1 MYKIYLDG
9 KLFCTPQAEELAINN
24 PVVTS
29 GRNKAGTFKFTM
41 PPTHPRYH
49 DIVQRRSIF
58 EVYRDGEEEP
68 IFAGPCMKINEDF
81 YCQRTVECEGELTYF
96 NDSIQRP
103 ARYQGVTVRQL
114 LEIYVAIHNSQVDE
128 YKQFTVGMVTVH
140 DSNDYI
146 SCFTNDNSTMTEIK
160 EDLIDDLGGYFRIRH
175 ADGVRYLD
183 YLAEPIARCPQPIR
197 LGENLLDYNS
207 NIDVTQ
213 LHTIVIPRGAKLEES
228 AVEGLETRLTI
239 EGVNN
244 GKDYLESD
252 VADTYGKSGIVVVWD
267 DVTTPEKLLSK
278 GKKYLA
284 DTQFANVVIQAKA
297 IDLSIIEDK
306 EPFRLNYEV
315 EAISKPHGMDRWFPV
330 TKITNY
336 LWNPE
341 KDIFELGINEN
352 QRLSA
357 RTSHVYQEIIKAIEK
372 ITPSSTIL
380 EMAKKNATE
389 IIKLCTAGNV
399 VFHLNEKMKPYE
411 ILIMD
416 TDDIK
421 TAKNVW
427 RYNLNGWGY
436 STNGYDGPYK
446 TAATLDGGF
455 VADFITAGTMS
466 ADRIKGGTFTA
477 GGPDNGN
484 GVIKVLDENGNTI
497 ATLDLNG
504 LKVQKGAISG
514 NLVKGGTIIGANFQN
529 AEQYPTFSVD
539 NTGNIKGASI
549 SASKISTTNGSFS
562 IMDGE
567 TWETKVGGLYC
578 TNQSFGVSTSY
589 GQMNVQ
595 KLSVGSGS
603 IGGITIASTKILAME
618 DVVWKLMVSNKY
630 IALSPYVFAGNASL
644 GNYDNRWPEMY
655 ANYVWAG
662 GIGLQVIGNCVIDG
676 SFSVGGT
683 KARIVNTKNYGKREL
698 YAYETP
704 TPMFGDIGEGILDD
718 EGCCYIYNDEIF
730 SESIDKDTE
739 YQVFLQP
746 YGEGEC
752 YVCDRQA
759 EYFVVKGTPKMK
771 FAWEI
776 KAIQRDYNMTR
787 TEEHEDIKPEIDDI
801 TIQFDYMNTLND
813 SIEVDSEL
821 LMNEDNFD
829 DVDELLKDLEEI
841 S

>member
-41 PPTHPRYH
+41 PTTHPRYH
-49 DIVQRRSIF
+49 DIIQRRSIF

-103 ARYQGVTVRQL
+103 TRYQGVTVRQL
-114 LEIYVAIHNSQVDE
+114 LETYVAIHNSQVDE

-146 SCFTNDNSTMTEIK
+146 SCFTNDNSTMTELK

-175 ADGVRYLD
+175 KDGIRYLD
-183 YLAEPIARCPQPIR
+183 YLAEPIARCTQPIR

-213 LHTIVIPRGAKLEES
+213 LHTIVIPRGTKLEES

-239 EGVNN
+239 ESVND

-252 VADTYGKSGIVVVWD
+252 VADTYGKSSTVVVWD

-284 DTQFANVVIQAKA
+284 DTQFSNVVIQAKA

-341 KDIFELGINEN
+341 NDIFELGVNEN

-357 RTSHVYQEIIKAIEK
+357 RTSYVYQEIIKAIEK

-389 IIKLCTAGNV
+389 IIKSCTAGNV
-399 VFHLNEKMKPYE
+399 VFHLNDDLKPYE

-421 TAKNVW
+421 TAKNIW

-436 STNGYDGPYK
+436 SVNGYDGPYK

-455 VADFITAGTMS
+455 VADFITAGTML
-466 ADRIKGGTFTA
+466 ADRIRGGTFIA

-484 GVIKVLDENGNTI
+484 GVIKVLDENGKTV

-504 LKVQKGAISG
+504 LKVDKGAISG
-514 NLVKGGTIIGANFQN
+514 NLVKGGTIIGATFQN
-529 AEQYPTFSVD
+529 AEQNPTFSVD
-539 NTGNIKGASI
+539 ASGNIKGATI
-549 SASKISTTNGSFS
+549 QASNLSTTNNALS
-562 IMDGE
+562 IYDNGD
-567 TWETKVGGLYC
+567 TTKIGGMYC
-578 TNQSFGVSTSY
+578 TSSQFGTSTNYGDVSA
-589 GQMNVQ
+589 Q
-595 KLSVGSGS
+595 KFSVGSGN
-603 IGGITIASTKILAME
+603 IGGMTIAGSHILAT
-618 DVVWKLMVSNKY
+618 DFVWKLTIGSAY
-630 IALSPYVFAGNASL
+630 LGLTEYFFAGNVPL
-644 GNYDNRWPEMY
+644 GNVNNHWPEMY
-655 ANYVWAG
+655 SNYVWGERMQANGDMNVG
-662 GIGLQVIGNCVIDG
+662 GN
-676 SFSVGGT
+676 FSVDGT
-683 KARIVNTKNYGKREL
+683 KSRIVDTKNYGKREL

-704 TPMFGDIGEGILDD
+704 TPIFGDIGEGILDD
-718 EGCCYIYNDEIF
+718 EGVCYIYNDEIF
-730 SESIDKDTE
+730 GECIEKNIE
-739 YQVFLQP
+739 YQVFVQS
-746 YGEGEC
+746 YGDGSC
-752 YVCDRQA
+752 YVYDKQS
-759 EYFVVKGTPKMK
+759 EYFIVKGTPGMR

-776 KAIQRDYNMTR
+776 KAVQKNYNMVR
-787 TEEHEDIKPEIDDI
+787 TEMHEDIQPVTDDVAV
-801 TIQFDYMNTLND
+801 QFDYMNILND
-813 SIEVDSEL
+813 SIEADSEL
-821 LMNEDNFD
+821 LMNEDNFIES
-829 DVDELLKDLEEI
+829 DVIIKDLEEMYNE
-841 S
+841 

>member
-9 KLFCTPQAEELAINN
+9 KLFCMPQAEELAINN
-24 PVVTS
+24 PVVTNS
-29 GRNKAGTFKFTM
+29 RNKAGTFKFTM

-114 LEIYVAIHNSQVDE
+114 LETYVAIHNSQVDE

-146 SCFTNDNSTMTEIK
+146 SCFTNDNSTMTELK

-183 YLAEPIARCPQPIR
+183 YLAEPIARCTQPIR
-197 LGENLLDYNS
+197 LGENLLNYNS

-239 EGVNN
+239 ESVND
-244 GKDYLESD
+244 GKDYLESE
-252 VADTYGKSGIVVVWD
+252 VAKNYGKSSTVVVWD

-297 IDLSIIEDK
+297 IDLSLIEDK

-315 EAISKPHGMDRWFPV
+315 EAISKPHGMDRWFP
-330 TKITNY
+330 ITNITY
-336 LWNPE
+336 NLWNPE
-341 KDIFELGINEN
+341 KDTFELGINEN

-389 IIKLCTAGNV
+389 IIKSCTAGNV
-399 VFHLNEKMKPYE
+399 VFHLNEEMKPYE

-421 TAKNVW
+421 TAKNIW

-436 STNGYDGPYK
+436 SINGYNGPYK

-455 VADFITAGTMS
+455 VADFITAGTML

-477 GGPDNGN
+477 GGKDNGN

-514 NLVKGGTIIGANFQN
+514 NLIKGGAIIGSAFRN
-529 AEQYPTFSVD
+529 ADSQA
-539 NTGNIKGASI
+539 ASSFYVTSEGYMHAADGDI
-549 SASKISTTNGSFS
+549 AGLKISSNSLYSEYGGTNISSNSIGSS
-562 IMDGE
+562 SVNAGDSTLSTIGGSLNMDSN
-567 TWETKVGGLYC
+567 GGLQWGDYYC
-578 TNQSFGVSTSY
+578 STH
-589 GQMNVQ
+589 GDNRH
-595 KLSVGSGS
+595 
-603 IGGITIASTKILAME
+603 
-618 DVVWKLMVSNKY
+618 
-630 IALSPYVFAGNASL
+630 ALSPTTTSDLGKDYSSAWWDAWFGGSVNAQW
-644 GNYDNRWPEMY
+644 G
-655 ANYVWAG
+655 V
-662 GIGLQVIGNCVIDG
+662 
-676 SFSVGGT
+676 FSVGLS
-683 KARIVNTKNYGKREL
+683 VNGDEWEEPSKEAVINTQSYGKRAL
-698 YAYETP
+698 RCYETA
-704 TPMFGDIGEGILDD
+704 TPMFGDIGTATLDGDGVCYVYLDD
-718 EGCCYIYNDEIF
+718 IF
-730 SESIDKDTE
+730 LECINSDVE
-739 YQVFLQP
+739 YAVFLQP
-746 YGEGEC
+746 YGKGEC
-752 YVCDRQA
+752 YISGIEQS
-759 EYFVVKGTPKMK
+759 YFIVKGEPGLR
-771 FAWEI
+771 FAWEVKCNQI
-776 KAIQRDYNMTR
+776 ANNGKRLEDVTNREVLDNDENTR
-787 TEEHEDIKPEIDDI
+787 I
-801 TIQFDYMNTLND
+801 LN
-813 SIEVDSEL
+813 ELTYENELYVDSL
-821 LMNEDNFD
+821 INT
-829 DVDELLKDLEEI
+829 
-841 S
+841 